1 LKDDAAKLARRFYKE
16 TQAVGAEG
24 GHGVLLDG
32 RTLRTPG
39 GVAFIASTRAVA
51 ELCAAEWAAQGEHI
65 VPASMPVS
73 QFAFAAIDW
82 TAKSRSDIAKYVAS
96 FGQTD
101 LCCHRAAAPA
111 DLAAHQAKHWDPLV
125 RWGADE
131 LGVRLPV
138 VEGII
143 AADVDGA
150 ELAKLEAHANAL
162 DDFRLTALGQA
173 TGLAGSALIAFA
185 LLRGQLSP
193 QQAFE
198 AAALDNL
205 WSLEKWGEDAEAR
218 SRLERQRG
226 EFEGLGRFIAAL
238 DA

>member
-1 LKDDAAKLARRFYKE
+1 MKDDAPKLARRFYKE
-16 TQAVGAEG
+16 TKAVEAER
-24 GHGVLLDG
+24 GHGVLLDA

-39 GVAFIASTRAVA
+39 GAVFTAPTRAVA
-51 ELCAAEWAAQGEHI
+51 ELCAAEWAAQGEYI

-73 QFAFAAIDW
+73 QFAFAAHDW
-82 TAKSRSDIAKYVAS
+82 TAKSRADIAKYVAS

-111 DLAAHQAKHWDPLV
+111 DLAAHQAKQWDALV
-125 RWGADE
+125 EWGAQALD
-131 LGVRLPV
+131 VHLPV
-138 VEGII
+138 VEGVI
-143 AADVDGA
+143 AAKVDDA
-150 ELAKLEAHANAL
+150 DLVKLEAHADAL

-173 TGLAGSALIAFA
+173 AGLAGSVLIAFA
-185 LLRGQLSP
+185 LLRGRLTP
-193 QQAFE
+193 AQAFD

-218 SRLERQRG
+218 ARLDRQRR
-226 EFEGLGRFIAAL
+226 EFETLGQFIAAL